1 MEPRTSRPLQ
11 LALAVDGH
19 SMFYAQQKLGWFFD
33 PRRLLAY
40 ANRQPAMELGSAFWY
55 AGLKDPTDQRP
66 FRDALTS
73 MGYTVRTRP
82 LRELPS
88 GGGEL
93 DQHRP
98 TDSRNP
104 DSRNPDSRNPDSRH
118 ADSRHGEQRHY
129 VRANLDVE
137 IAIDLLC
144 VAPRTDEVWLLS
156 GSRDLDRLLEVL
168 RAQGLRVTVITTDGM
183 VARELRNAADRFVE
197 MASLRQELE
206 KSEAHHHPVFMR
218 SDSGATPSPRPRPH
232 PAAVE
237 LTNS

>member
-1 MEPRTSRPLQ
+1 MEPRTARPLQ

-66 FRDALTS
+66 FRDALAS

-104 DSRNPDSRNPDSRH
+104 DSRNPDSRH
-118 ADSRHGEQRHY
+118 ADSRHGEQRHF

-197 MASLRQELE
+197 MASLRKELE
-206 KSEAHHHPVFMR
+206 KSEAHHQPVFMR
-218 SDSGATPSPRPRPH
+218 SDSGATPAPGLAPTPR
-232 PAAVE
+232 
-237 LTNS
+237 S